1 MANMEAMG
9 RQEEFVTSANNLQR
23 DDISYQ
29 NQIINKKPAIISL
42 NQKALDYQNKHGTK
56 SALQ

>member
-1 MANMEAMG
+1 MAVMEAIG

-23 DDISYQ
+23 DEISYQ

-42 NQKALDYQNKHGTK
+42 NQKALDYQNKH
-56 SALQ
+56 S